1 MFAKP
6 VRKVAIARTLISDL
20 CLNFITARM
29 GSRRSREA

>member
-6 VRKVAIARTLISDL
+6 VRNVPIATALIHNL
-20 CLNFITARM
+20 YLKTITARM